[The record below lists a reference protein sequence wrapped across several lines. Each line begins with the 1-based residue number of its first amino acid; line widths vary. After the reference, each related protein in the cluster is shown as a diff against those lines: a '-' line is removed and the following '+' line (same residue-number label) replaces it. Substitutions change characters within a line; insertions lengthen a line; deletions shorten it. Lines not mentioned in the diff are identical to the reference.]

1 MISGALA
8 FLKEELSI
16 YVSTNQKRLGGGS
29 ASQQL
34 SNVVML
40 GNISALD
47 SNQQGENSLNNKLV
61 ISLVNI
67 EEESTLKNGQRFIK
81 NPLSSGIEYIQPPVH
96 LNLYVL
102 ISATLPNSAS
112 SDDYERALDRLSLV
126 IEFFQ
131 AKKSFTV
138 KNSPQSDFLDNAEN
152 ETDPLTLDINQSV
165 REEMRLLPELY
176 TLTFEQINHLWGSLG
191 GKQVPFVMYKVRLVK
206 IQGRITSEAPLIEE
220 IEERSISFTS

>member
-8 FLKEELSI
+8 FLKEELSS
-16 YVSTNQKRLGGGS
+16 YVGTNQKRLGGGS

-112 SDDYERALDRLSLV
+112 SDDYVRALDRLSLV

-138 KNSPQSDFLDNAEN
+138 KNSPQSDFLDNAGN

>member
-138 KNSPQSDFLDNAEN
+138 KNSPQSDFLDNAGN